1 MRILLTG
8 GTGYIG
14 SAVLDELVGAG
25 HEVVAV
31 VRSERAAR
39 AVEARGATAAIGE
52 ATDAAWLEPLLAD
65 VDGAVHTAAPA
76 ADAAAFDAAIAN
88 AVVEVFGGTARRYV
102 HTGGIWA
109 YGAGEALDDDGR
121 PDAPELVAWRLPIEE
136 RLLESSVSA
145 TIIAPGVVYGDDR
158 GLVQLVT
165 EAPRD
170 ADDRILLIG
179 DGEQHWTW
187 VHVGDLAR
195 LYRRALEH
203 EHALGRVI
211 GSDGSPTTVRA
222 VAEAV
227 VAAGGASGVVAE
239 GADAS
244 RARLGAEFADALLLD
259 QRASGAKAR
268 SLGWVPEHED
278 VLAELAGRSRRSA
291 RAARED
297 SAA

>member
-14 SAVLDELVGAG
+14 SAVLEELVEHG

-31 VRSERAAR
+31 VRSERAAE
-39 AVEARGATAAIGE
+39 AVAARGATAAIGD
-52 ATDAAWLEPLLAD
+52 ATDAAWLAPLLAD
-65 VDGAVHTAAPA
+65 ADGAVHAAAPA
-76 ADAAAFDAAIAN
+76 SDAAAFDAAIVD
-88 AVVEVFGGTARRYV
+88 AVLGAFGGTARRYV

-109 YGAGEALDDDGR
+109 YGAGDALDDDGR
-121 PDAPELVAWRLPIEE
+121 PDAPALVAWRVPIEE

-170 ADDRILLIG
+170 AEGRILLLG

-187 VHVGDLAR
+187 VHVDDLAR
-195 LYRRALEH
+195 LYRLALEH
-203 EHALGRVI
+203 DRALGRII
-211 GSDGSPTTVRA
+211 GSDGSPTTVRT

-227 VAAGGASGVVAE
+227 VAQGAAAGVVAE

-244 RARLGAEFADALLLD
+244 RSRLGPEFADALLLD
-259 QRASGAKAR
+259 QQADGAKAR
-268 SLGWVPEHED
+268 GLGWRPAHESVID
-278 VLAELAGRSRRSA
+278 EVVGR
-291 RAARED
+291 EE

>member
-14 SAVLDELVGAG
+14 SAVLDEFVAHG

-31 VRSERAAR
+31 VRSERAAE
-39 AVEARGATAAIGE
+39 AVEARGATAAIGDAAE
-52 ATDAAWLEPLLAD
+52 AAWLAPLFAG
-65 VDGAVHTAAPA
+65 VDGAVHAAAPA
-76 ADAAAFDAAIAN
+76 ADAAAFDSAIID
-88 AVVEVFGGTARRYV
+88 AVTTAFGGTGRRYV

-109 YGAGEALDDDGR
+109 YGAGAALDDDA
-121 PDAPELVAWRLPIEE
+121 PLDAPGLVAWRVPIEE
-136 RLLESSVSA
+136 RLLASSVSA
-145 TIIAPGVVYGDDR
+145 TVIAPGVVYGDDR

-170 ADDRILLIG
+170 AEGRILLLG

-187 VHVGDLAR
+187 VHVDDLAR
-195 LYRRALEH
+195 LYRLALEH
-203 EHALGRVI
+203 DRAQGRVI
-211 GSDGSPTTVRA
+211 GSDGAPTTVRA

-227 VAAGGASGVVAE
+227 VAQGGASGVVAE

-244 RARLGAEFADALLLD
+244 RSRLGTEFADALLLD

-268 SLGWVPEHED
+268 GLGWVPVHEGVID
-278 VLAELAGRSRRSA
+278 EVVGREA
-291 RAARED
+291 

>member
-31 VRSERAAR
+31 VRSERAAES
-39 AVEARGATAAIGE
+39 VESRGAIAAIGE
-52 ATDAAWLEPLLAD
+52 ATDAAWLAPLLAD
-65 VDGAVHTAAPA
+65 ADGAVHAAAPST
-76 ADAAAFDAAIAN
+76 DAAAFDAAIVD
-88 AVVEVFGGTARRYV
+88 AVIGAFGGTDRRYV

-109 YGAGEALDDDGR
+109 YGAGDVLDDDAGL
-121 PDAPELVAWRLPIEE
+121 DAPALVAWRVPIEE
-136 RLLESSVSA
+136 RLLGASVSA
-145 TIIAPGVVYGDDR
+145 TIIAPGVVYGDER
-158 GLVQLVT
+158 GLVQLIT

-170 ADDRILLIG
+170 ADGRILLIG

-187 VHVGDLAR
+187 VHVDDLAR

-203 EHALGRVI
+203 DRALGRVI
-211 GSDGSPTTVRA
+211 GSDGAPTTVRA

-227 VAAGGASGVVAE
+227 VAQGGASGVVAE

-244 RARLGAEFADALLLD
+244 RSRLGAEFADALLLD
-259 QRASGAKAR
+259 QRADGAKAR
-268 SLGWVPEHED
+268 SLGWVPAHEGVID
-278 VLAELAGRSRRSA
+278 ELVGREA
-291 RAARED
+291 